1 MASFPFDI
9 TATLAAGSYDLCW
22 DESSSSKIGS
32 VPAITVEAATPPAA
46 TTTFDVCWDDGPATS
61 ATEYQGEYR

>member
-1 MASFPFDI
+1 MASFSSDI
-9 TATLAAGSYDLCW
+9 TATLLAGSYDICW

-46 TTTFDVCWDDGPATS
+46 TTTFDVCWDDVLATS

>member
-1 MASFPFDI
+1 MASFSSDT

-32 VPAITVEAATPPAA
+32 VPAITVEAATLLAA
-46 TTTFDVCWDDGPATS
+46 TTFDVCWDDGLVTS
-61 ATEYQGEYR
+61 AMEYPGEYW